1 MWVLSGLFITIQ
13 PLCGIV
19 SYNEFHRSQLHVW
32 LLVYLTKTCFNNVSR
47 HQGKKIFKW
56 DYISTINQIS
66 VKVNGKNYVILWKTF
81 RDNIMSIREWTSKG
95 SLALGINKQKKQER
109 NEWLKDLEKRE
120 ENISIKGLIQIS
132 N

>member
-1 MWVLSGLFITIQ
+1 
-13 PLCGIV
+13 
-19 SYNEFHRSQLHVW
+19 
-32 LLVYLTKTCFNNVSR
+32 
-47 HQGKKIFKW
+47 
-56 DYISTINQIS
+56 
-66 VKVNGKNYVILWKTF
+66 
-81 RDNIMSIREWTSKG
+81 MSIREWTSKG